1 MLFCILFIVLFQEEA
16 GVAEEVVE
24 VLDVEEEE
32 EVVVASV
39 EEVEVEEAEG
49 EAVEEDSEGAPEV
62 VVEDLE
68 VFILELLY
76 SYKL

>member
-1 MLFCILFIVLFQEEA
+1 MILYNDLFIVLFQEEA
-16 GVAEEVVE
+16 GVAEGVEE

-39 EEVEVEEAEG
+39 EEVEEEEEG
-49 EAVEEDSEGAPEV
+49 EEEEEEVSEGASEV

-68 VFILELLY
+68 VLNT
-76 SYKL
+76 